1 MLPVLPPPC
10 IPPAA
15 DSSSTPLDSG
25 PDRGNPLNTTAILSV
40 SNLQVRYPVSGR
52 RMLTAIDD
60 LSLTLHHG
68 ETLAVVGESGC
79 GKSTLARAICGLTPI
94 SAGEIRFGGER
105 LHGGDRRAVR
115 RIGKHIQYVF
125 QDPLDALDP
134 RMTIAEILAEPL
146 RHHFP
151 KLTRGERQ
159 RRIDTAL
166 DAVAL
171 SPRHLTRYPHEFS
184 GGQAQRIGIARALIC
199 DPSILICD
207 EPVSAL
213 DVSIQAQ
220 IINLLQD
227 VQHERRLAML
237 FISHDLR
244 VVRHIADRMM
254 VLYLGRLM
262 EAGPAAALFDQPR
275 HPYTRALLAA
285 IPKADP
291 AEEQE
296 RLEATPPLGNDL
308 PSPLDPPSG
317 CVFRTRCPEA
327 AEPCKTYRHPPMEL
341 SLSHAVN
348 CVHATT
354 PDG

>member
-1 MLPVLPPPC
+1 L
-10 IPPAA
+10 
-15 DSSSTPLDSG
+15 S
-25 PDRGNPLNTTAILSV
+25 TTAILSV

-52 RMLTAIDD
+52 RMLTAIED
-60 LSLTLHHG
+60 LSLTLHRG

-79 GKSTLARAICGLTPI
+79 GKSTLARAICGLTPF
-94 SAGEIRFGGER
+94 SAGEIHLEGKR
-105 LHGGDRRAVR
+105 LHNGHRRAVR

-146 RHHFP
+146 RHHFLN
-151 KLTRGERQ
+151 LTRGERQ
-159 RRIDTAL
+159 RHIDAAL
-166 DAVAL
+166 AAVAL

-199 DPSILICD
+199 EPSILICD

-227 VQHERRLAML
+227 IQRERRLAML

-244 VVRHIADRMM
+244 VVRHIADRMI

-285 IPKADP
+285 IPKADT
-291 AEEQE
+291 AEEQQ
-296 RLEATPPLGNDL
+296 RLKTALPLGSDL

-327 AEPCKTYRHPPMEL
+327 VEPCKKAPGHSASP
-341 SLSHAVN
+341 SLTRVVN
-348 CVHATT
+348 CIHYPVHG
-354 PDG
+354 D

>member
-1 MLPVLPPPC
+1 M
-10 IPPAA
+10 
-15 DSSSTPLDSG
+15 S
-25 PDRGNPLNTTAILSV
+25 TTAILSV
-40 SNLQVRYPVSGR
+40 SNLQVRYPVTDKR
-52 RMLTAIDD
+52 LLTAIDD
-60 LSLTLHHG
+60 LSLTLHRG

-94 SAGEIRFGGER
+94 SNGEIRLGRER
-105 LHGGDRRAVR
+105 LHNGDRRAVR

-146 RHHFP
+146 RRHFP
-151 KLTRGERQ
+151 NLTRGERQ
-159 RRIDTAL
+159 QRIATTL

-199 DPSILICD
+199 EPSILICD

-227 VQHERRLAML
+227 IQRERRLAML

-262 EAGPAAALFDQPR
+262 EAGPATDLFDQPH

-291 AEEQE
+291 AEEQQ
-296 RLEATPPLGNDL
+296 RLQATPPLGSDL

-317 CVFRTRCPEA
+317 CVFRTRCTRAIP
-327 AEPCKTYRHPPMEL
+327 PCETYRLPSARRHPN
-341 SLSHAVN
+341 HIVN
-348 CVHATT
+348 CLHTAAQK
-354 PDG
+354 G